1 MATMKYTV
9 SVSNVIYDVE
19 FTCIGK
25 LHFVDNQ
32 IALREL
38 NRMADATAKELATQ
52 ATPSFSEKHRMR
64 VVLPG
69 GEYGFRM
76 FTITYRLSMIAPK
89 CDSPKTNKRRSKVV
103 PMDKPFGKSYL
114 ASHIHASLKAAAK
127 NMATDSELT
136 KLTAEIATQQ
146 AKVAEL
152 EKRKAEME
160 KNRKVATNEHDAYT
174 HVGKLLEKAISD
186 GDGFIFVGCKDEK
199 FCKVLEFECHGK
211 IKALPISVYMVN
223 EKVTEAHNVRST
235 NTVMPMPII
244 HVMNADNVM
253 VPISDLTPEE
263 IRALLR

>member
-76 FTITYRLSMIAPK
+76 FTITYRLSMIGPK
-89 CDSPKTNKRRSKVV
+89 CDSPKTNKRSTKVIPV
-103 PMDKPFGKSYL
+103 DKPFGKSYL
-114 ASHIHASLKAAAK
+114 ASYIHASLKATAK
-127 NMATDSELT
+127 NMVTDSELT
-136 KLTAEIATQQ
+136 KLSAEIATMQS
-146 AKVAEL
+146 KLNEL

-160 KNRKVATNEHDAYT
+160 KNRKVATNEHDAFT
-174 HVGKLLEKAISD
+174 HLGKLLENAFGIGYK
-186 GDGFIFVGCKDEK
+186 FVGAEDEK
-199 FCKVLEFECHGK
+199 FCKVLKFQAYGESKE
-211 IKALPISVYMVN
+211 LPISVYMVN

-263 IRALLR
+263 ICNLLR